1 MPVLSV
7 QKQII
12 GLIGWLAVCYCASAI
27 GAVASIQAKSFYA
40 QLVQPNWS
48 PPAWV
53 FGPVWTTLYTM
64 MGVAAWLIWRS
75 GGFRKN
81 RQALTLFLIQLAIN
95 SLWSWL
101 FFAWHLGAWAF
112 ADILLLLVLIAA
124 TLYSFW
130 RIRLIAGALLVPY
143 FLWVCFATVL
153 SYNLWQQNPHIL
165 G

>member
-7 QKQII
+7 QKQIM
-12 GLIGWLAVCYCASAI
+12 GMVGWLAVCYCASAI

-40 QLVQPNWS
+40 ELVQPGWS

-64 MGVAAWLIWRS
+64 MGVAAWLVWRS
-75 GGFRKN
+75 GGFSKN
-81 RQALTLFLIQLAIN
+81 RNALMLFLIQLAFN

-112 ADILLLLVLIAA
+112 ADILLLLTLIAA
-124 TLYSFW
+124 TSYTFW
-130 RIRLIAGALLVPY
+130 LIQPLAGALLVPY

-153 SYNLWQQNPHIL
+153 SYNLWQHNPHIL